1 MQFSNL
7 LIYLTVVTTLLL
19 FSAPVAE
26 STFLLFACLRGSRL
40 CPFRTTTSTAAPTPA
55 TSAPGDNGDGDD
67 GADGGDGA
75 GGDGADG
82 DGDDAAGEGDGADG
96 DAAADG
102 LED

>member
-40 CPFRTTTSTAAPTPA
+40 CPFRTTTTTAAPTPA

-67 GADGGDGA
+67 AA